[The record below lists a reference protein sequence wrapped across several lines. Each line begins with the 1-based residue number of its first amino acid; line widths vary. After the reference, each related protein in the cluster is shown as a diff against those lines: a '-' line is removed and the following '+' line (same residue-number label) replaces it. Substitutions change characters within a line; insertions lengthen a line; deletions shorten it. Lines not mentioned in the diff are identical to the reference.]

1 LPEAPVSDGLFS
13 AVEFGPGVRVGYR
26 LDHVEVFNWGTFDQR
41 VWRLVPG
48 GDTSLLTGDI
58 GSGKSTLVD
67 AVTTLLLPAN
77 KISYNKAAGAE
88 SKERTLRSYVE
99 GHYKSERIEA
109 TGATRAVSLRDHR
122 SFSVILGVFTND
134 GFDETVTLAQVFHQR
149 QRTGQPDRFFVT
161 ADRELSIEADFT
173 DFGSDLTFLRRRLR
187 AAGASIEDV
196 FTKYSVRVRRLLGI
210 RSDQA
215 MELFHQTV
223 SMKSVGNLNEFVRNH
238 MLEPV
243 DAAERVK
250 GIVGHFDDLT
260 KAHDAVRRARDQLAA
275 LDPLVATCDRYDDAI
290 TRRTDTERQREAV
303 RLYFA
308 ELRSRLLTDEID
320 ANSAVRRQR
329 QAEAEEARSD
339 RGALALTRE
348 GLIAERARRGG
359 DRLGELEQAQQA
371 AEREATAR
379 QGRRDNFD
387 AWLVEAALPPV
398 ASAAEFA
405 GLQEGLPAELET
417 VSAARAEADGQLSE
431 QLGRS
436 AALRRIDDETRA
448 ELASLASR
456 STNLP
461 SSQLDVRTQ
470 LCHDLGIE
478 ESAVPFVGELLDV
491 AETYADW
498 RGAAERVL
506 RGFAL
511 SLLVRQQH
519 YEAVTRWVNEHR
531 LTHRRRDGSTAGS
544 KLVYERVPQHR
555 VALLARHND
564 ALVLADTLEIAAGPF
579 DDYLRHELTR
589 RADYRC
595 VDTIEEF
602 RDADR
607 AVTRAGQVRS
617 RERHEKDDRSR
628 VDDPRSWVLGWA
640 NERKVAALTEQLIA
654 QHADLRSIDEEVKRH
669 RHQQDRLGERHS
681 CLQKLTVYTSWVELD
696 GQEATTRAS
705 AIAAERERLVSGSS
719 RLTEL
724 ERLLTGNAQQSKDVE
739 ERLRSLTGELGKLDD
754 RIASANRARSSE
766 REFLDDHDVAAVEL
780 ARASYPALAARLG
793 DQVPRSTQTCATIA
807 AQLTD
812 ELDAATKRVNTELGG
827 YAQSML
833 QYMGEIRRRW
843 PEATT
848 ELDASV
854 EARAEFR
861 AFHAR
866 VSEDDLPRFEQE
878 FKRQLNTNTIRELA
892 GFNNWLNR
900 QAETIGERVARIN
913 EALGAIDYSPGHYI
927 ELVAERTVNTEIQGF
942 RADLRDATTDA
953 LTPDD
958 DQYSE
963 QRFLDVKRIIERFR
977 GREGHA
983 ESDKTWTRRVT
994 DVRNWFSFSGSERDK
1009 VTNEEWEHYRDSDGK
1024 SGGQKEKLAY
1034 TILAASLAYQFGLE
1048 WGVERCRDFR
1058 LAVIDEAF
1066 GRGSDVS
1073 TRYALELFA
1082 KLGLQLLIV
1091 TPLQKVHVIEP
1102 FVHTIGFV
1110 DNPTSSYSR
1119 LQTMTIEEYRE
1130 RRDKVNS

>member
-1 LPEAPVSDGLFS
+1 MSDGLFS
-13 AVEFGPGVRVGYR
+13 AVEFGPGERVGFR
-26 LDHVEVFNWGTFDQR
+26 LHHVEVFNWGTFDKR
-41 VWRLVPG
+41 VWRLTPG

-67 AVTTLLLPAN
+67 AVTTLLLPAH

-109 TGATRAVSLRDHR
+109 SGASRAVGLRDQH
-122 SFSVILGVFTND
+122 SYSVILGVFTND
-134 GFDETVTLAQVFHQR
+134 GFDETVTLAQVFHQK

-161 ADRELSIEADFT
+161 SDKELSIEADFT
-173 DFGSDLTFLRRRLR
+173 AFGSNLTDLRRRLR
-187 AAGASIEDV
+187 ATGAEIEDV
-196 FTKYSVRVRRLLGI
+196 FTKYSARLRRLLGI

-223 SMKSVGNLNEFVRNH
+223 SMKSVGNLNEFVRDH

-243 DAAERVK
+243 DATERVK
-250 GIVGHFDDLT
+250 GIVGHFEDLR

-275 LDPLVATCDRYDDAI
+275 LDPLVATCDRYDDAVA
-290 TRRTDTERQREAV
+290 RRRDTEGQREAV

-308 ELRSRLLTDEID
+308 ELRSRLLTAEIE
-320 ANSAVRRQR
+320 ANSQVRRQR
-329 QAEAEEARSD
+329 HAEADETAAARD
-339 RGALALTRE
+339 TLAQARE
-348 GLIAERARRGG
+348 GLIAERAGAGG
-359 DRLGELEQAQQA
+359 DRLGELDQAEAA
-371 AEREATAR
+371 AEREAGQR
-379 QGRRDNFD
+379 QGRHSNFD
-387 AWLVEAALPPV
+387 VWLTEASLPPV
-398 ASAAEFA
+398 ASAAGFA
-405 GLQEGLPAELET
+405 ALQGQLPGELASLGT
-417 VSAARAEADGQLSE
+417 ARADVDEQLSE
-431 QLGRS
+431 QLGRRKE
-436 AALRRIDDETRA
+436 LQRLGEETRA
-448 ELASLASR
+448 ELTSLASR
-456 STNLP
+456 SSNLP

-478 ESAVPFVGELLDV
+478 ESSLPFAGELLDV
-491 AETYADW
+491 SEAYADW

-511 SLLVRQQH
+511 SLLVPQQH
-519 YEAVTRWVNEHR
+519 YEAVARWVNEHR
-531 LTHRRRDGSTAGS
+531 LTYRRRDGSTAGV

-555 VALLARHND
+555 VALQSRPSK
-564 ALVLADTLEIAAGPF
+564 ALMLADTLAIAEGPF
-579 DDYLRHELTR
+579 RDYLRDELVK
-589 RADYRC
+589 RAGYRC
-595 VDTIEEF
+595 VNTVAEF
-602 RDADR
+602 GDADR

-617 RERHEKDDRSR
+617 GDRHEKDDRSR
-628 VDDPRSWVLGWA
+628 VDDPRSWVLGWV
-640 NERKVAALTEQLIA
+640 NERKVAALTEELVARQ
-654 QHADLRSIDEEVKRH
+654 ADLLEVEEQLELSRGE
-669 RHQQDRLGERHS
+669 QSRLSDRHS
-681 CLQKLTVYTSWVELD
+681 SLQKLTVYSSWAELD
-696 GQEATTRAS
+696 WQEAKTRAA
-705 AIAAERERLVSGSS
+705 AINAERERLVSGSS
-719 RLTEL
+719 RLAEI
-724 ERLLTGNAQQSKDVE
+724 ERLLADNARQSKTLE
-739 ERLRSLTGELGKLDD
+739 ERLRTLSSELGKLDD
-754 RIASANRARSSE
+754 RIDQATSARTGE
-766 REFLDDHDVAAVEL
+766 EEFLAEHHAGAIEA
-780 ARASYPALAARLG
+780 ARASYSALEGRLG
-793 DQVPRSTQTCATIA
+793 DHVPKRADACATVA
-807 AQLTD
+807 SQLTD
-812 ELDAATKRVNTELGG
+812 ELDAVTKRINTELGG

-854 EARAEFR
+854 EARDEFR

-866 VSEDDLPRFEQE
+866 VSGDDLPRFEEE

-913 EALGAIDYSPGHYI
+913 EALGAIDYSPGRYI
-927 ELVAERTVNTEIQGF
+927 ELVAERTINTEIQGF

-953 LTPDD
+953 LAPDD

-963 QRFLDVKRIIERFR
+963 QRFLDVQRIIERFR

-994 DVRNWFSFSGSERDK
+994 DVRNWFSFSASERDK
-1009 VTNEEWEHYRDSDGK
+1009 GTDEEWEHYRDSDGK

-1048 WGVERCRDFR
+1048 WGVERSRDFR
-1058 LAVIDEAF
+1058 FAVIDEAF
-1066 GRGSDVS
+1066 GRGSDAS

-1102 FVHTIGFV
+1102 YVHSIGFV
-1110 DNPTSSYSR
+1110 DNPSGNYSR

-1130 RRDKVNS
+1130 RRAKVTP